1 MNRSQWHERAI
12 ELESMEGVYLDQDL
26 IGGAVEMPPEL

>member
-26 IGGAVEMPPEL
+26 IEGAVETVEEL